1 MSVRALREVSGP
13 AGRLEV
19 RVDAPDDPPRAIAVV
34 APPHPQLGGTMQDR
48 VVFHA
53 TAGLRR
59 LGCAVWRFNF
69 RGVGTSEGAFDNG
82 VGEMADMRA
91 IVDHAAASAPEAEIW
106 AIGYSFGAWIATD
119 VGAADT
125 RVSTLV
131 AIAPP
136 VTGYEMSGLRE
147 SLKPKFLIHGERDEM
162 SPLKAVRLFYASLAE
177 PRELIVIDG
186 ADHVFDGHA
195 SELAEAIE
203 DLLG

>member
-1 MSVRALREVSGP
+1 MSVRALREVTGP

-19 RVDAPDDPPRAIAVV
+19 RVDAPNGPARAIAVI
-34 APPHPQLGGTMQDR
+34 APPHPQLGGTLQDR

-59 LGCAVWRFNF
+59 LGCTVWRFNF
-69 RGVGTSEGAFDNG
+69 RGVGTSEGGFDNG

-91 IVDHAAASAPEAEIW
+91 VIDHAAAAEPEAEIW
-106 AIGYSFGAWIATD
+106 AIGYSFGAWIASE
-119 VGAADT
+119 VGAADA

-136 VTGYEMSGLRE
+136 VTGYELTALRE
-147 SLKPKFLIHGERDEM
+147 SVKPKFLILGDRDEM
-162 SPLKAVRLFYASLAE
+162 SPLKAVRLFYASLPE
-177 PRELIVIDG
+177 PRELVVIDG

-195 SELAEAIE
+195 SELADAME